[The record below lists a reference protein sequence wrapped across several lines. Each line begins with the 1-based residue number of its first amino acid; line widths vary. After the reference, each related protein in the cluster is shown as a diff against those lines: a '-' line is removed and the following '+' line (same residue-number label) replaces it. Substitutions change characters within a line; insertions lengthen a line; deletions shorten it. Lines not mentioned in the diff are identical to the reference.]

1 MMRVFKRCCLIAVF
15 LISALAIT
23 NVIRQRIVIQTP
35 EKIYITPE
43 IESPKTESN
52 GYVKKNTKLYQHLM
66 PEPIDHEEV
75 FYNTI
80 IENNIFA
87 PLGYK
92 PPIKTPSY
100 RLIGTQIPNGR
111 EIEATAILQ
120 ETTGQKRVYIA
131 NIGTRIDEETIIMDI
146 QEKQIILKKGKRRIS
161 LRMNT
166 RIFLK

>member
-1 MMRVFKRCCLIAVF
+1 M
-15 LISALAIT
+15 
-23 NVIRQRIVIQTP
+23 QTP
-35 EKIYITPE
+35 EKIYITPKLE
-43 IESPKTESN
+43 PKK
-52 GYVKKNTKLYQHLM
+52 YVKKNTKLYEHLL
-66 PEPIDHEEV
+66 PEPIDHQEV

-120 ETTGQKRVYIA
+120 ETTGQKRVHIA
-131 NIGTRIDEETIIMDI
+131 NIGTKIDEETIIMDI
-146 QEKQIILKKGKRRIS
+146 QEKQVILKKGKRRIS

-166 RIFLK
+166 SIFLK

>member
-15 LISALAIT
+15 LISALAII

-35 EKIYITPE
+35 EKIYITPK
-43 IESPKTESN
+43 IEPKE
-52 GYVKKNTKLYQHLM
+52 YVKKNTKLYEHLM
-66 PEPIDHEEV
+66 PEPIDHQVV

-92 PPIKTPSY
+92 PPIKTPIY
-100 RLIGTQIPNGR
+100 KLIGTQIPYGR

-120 ETTGQKRVYIA
+120 ETTGQKRVHIA
-131 NIGTRIDEETIIMDI
+131 NIGTKIDEETIIMDI
-146 QEKQIILKKGKRRIS
+146 QEKQIILKKGKRRIP

-166 RIFLK
+166 SIFLK

>member
-15 LISALAIT
+15 FISALAMT
-23 NVIRQRIVIQTP
+23 NVGRQRIVIQTP
-35 EKIYITPE
+35 EKIYITPK
-43 IESPKTESN
+43 IEPKE
-52 GYVKKNTKLYQHLM
+52 YVKKNTKLYQHLM
-66 PEPIDHEEV
+66 PEPIDHQAV

-92 PPIKTPSY
+92 PPVRTPSY

-131 NIGTRIDEETIIMDI
+131 NIGTKIDEETIIMDI
-146 QEKQIILKKGKRRIS
+146 QEKQIILKKGKRRIP

-166 RIFLK
+166 SIFLK

>member
-15 LISALAIT
+15 LISVLAIT

-35 EKIYITPE
+35 EKIYITPK
-43 IESPKTESN
+43 IEPKE
-52 GYVKKNTKLYQHLM
+52 YVKKNTKLYQHLM
-66 PEPIDHEEV
+66 PEPIDHQEV

-92 PPIKTPSY
+92 PPIRTPSY
-100 RLIGTQIPNGR
+100 RLIGTHIPYGR

-120 ETTGQKRVYIA
+120 ETTGQKRVHIA
-131 NIGTRIDEETIIMDI
+131 NIGTIIDEETIIMDI
-146 QEKQIILKKGKRRIS
+146 QEKQVILKKGKRRIA

-166 RIFLK
+166 SIFLK